1 MSPIKRTRLDKTC
14 ETTETPL
21 IRKCTSP
28 IDEDHE
34 FDEAVDVAS
43 FINSTEKASLHNKD
57 DFSWNRNS
65 CIDDISRLTE
75 ENNRFRQKYE
85 EHIDSL
91 KIEILELDVK

>member
-1 MSPIKRTRLDKTC
+1 VKQPKHLLGSVPDN
-14 ETTETPL
+14 
-21 IRKCTSP
+21 
-28 IDEDHE
+28 EDNE
-34 FDEAVDVAS
+34 FDEAVDFAS

-91 KIEILELDVK
+91 KREILELDVK